1 MTKIEWTD
9 QTWNPTVGCTPV
21 SPGCDNCYAKA
32 MHRRLRGMWSEKY
45 LGLFNVPRYWPNE
58 LQRKFPKKSKKI
70 FINSMGDLFHN
81 EIPETFVYMILEII
95 EKNPQHTFQILT
107 KRPQNI
113 PAIKWPDNVWIGVT
127 IESKE
132 YLPRLNWL
140 KIINAK
146 TKFISF
152 EPLLDDIGIIDLEGI
167 DWVIIGAETGPHAR
181 FMSIGWVRSIMIQ
194 SYMLGVPFFF
204 KKVSKGD
211 IIPNDLNVKEF
222 PNV

>member
-1 MTKIEWTD
+1 MTKIEWTNM
-9 QTWNPTVGCTPV
+9 TWNPTTGCTSV
-21 SPGCDNCYAKA
+21 SAGCDNCYAKV
-32 MHRRLRGMWSEKY
+32 MHRRLRGMGNEKY
-45 LGLFNVPRYWPNE
+45 MGLFNVPRCWPNE
-58 LQRKFPKKSKKI
+58 LKRNFGKKPKKI
-70 FINSMGDLFHN
+70 FVNSMGDLFHN
-81 EIPETFVYMILEII
+81 EIPEDFVFKILKVI

-113 PAIKWPDNVWIGVT
+113 PAIKWPDNVWMGIT

-152 EPLLDDIGIIDLEGI
+152 EPLLEDIGIIDMEGI
-167 DWVIIGAETGPHAR
+167 DWVIAGAETGPQAR
-181 FMSIGWVRSIMIQ
+181 FMSIGWARSV
-194 SYMLGVPFFF
+194 MLQCHFLRIPFFF

-211 IIPNDLNVKEF
+211 ICPLDLNVRQF
-222 PNV
+222 L